1 MSADGDSY
9 LHLLSEDG
17 SRIAHDDDSGQGLD
31 SRIERNLSAGDY
43 LIEAASATGRDSG
56 PVDFTLTV
64 RRPNNCGPAD
74 LGSWKPA

>member
-43 LIEAASATGRDSG
+43 LIEAA
-56 PVDFTLTV
+56 
-64 RRPNNCGPAD
+64 
-74 LGSWKPA
+74 